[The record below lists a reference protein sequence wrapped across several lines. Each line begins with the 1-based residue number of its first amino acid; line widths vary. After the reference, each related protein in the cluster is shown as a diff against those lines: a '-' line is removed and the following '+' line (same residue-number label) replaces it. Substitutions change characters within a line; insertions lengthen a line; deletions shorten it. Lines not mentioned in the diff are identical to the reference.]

1 MLLIYKLD
9 HVYLTMQGMI
19 WQCII
24 VTSFASE
31 RKQTIHR
38 VVRDNRFSVIRD
50 TLNCSGLRYLVHVH
64 VMFRIKTG
72 YMIPDAII

>member
-1 MLLIYKLD
+1 
-9 HVYLTMQGMI
+9 MI

-31 RKQTIHR
+31 RKQTIHG
-38 VVRDNRFSVIRD
+38 VVRDNRFSGVRD
-50 TLNCSGLRYLVHVH
+50 TLKLVVVSRYLVHVH

-72 YMIPDAII
+72 YMIP

>member
-1 MLLIYKLD
+1 
-9 HVYLTMQGMI
+9 MQEMI

-31 RKQTIHR
+31 RKQTIHG
-38 VVRDNRFSVIRD
+38 VVRDNRFSVVRD
-50 TLNCSGLRYLVHVH
+50 TLKLWFLGYLVHVH

-72 YMIPDAII
+72 YIIP